1 MNKITKWIVKKLG
14 GVDPVDV
21 KPHESMLTKTEL
33 TPVKVGVTISTPED
47 DMKLQQY
54 DEWEKD
60 RAAYGIG
67 YEIINSGFF
76 ERVEMYDVVS
86 NTMMI
91 KYTVEVLKKGIYE
104 EDKND
109 GERIP

>member
-1 MNKITKWIVKKLG
+1 MNKITKWVVEKLG
-14 GVDPVDV
+14 GIDPADV
-21 KPHESMLTKTEL
+21 KLREITLTRTEYK
-33 TPVKVGVTISTPED
+33 PVKVSVTINTPKD
-47 DMKLQQY
+47 DMSLPTY

-76 ERVEMYDVVS
+76 NRVEMYDVIS

-91 KYTVEVLKKGIYE
+91 KYTVGVIKGGDSE
-104 EDKND
+104 
-109 GERIP
+109 